1 MNDFPPHMPYVRRGT
16 IASDAVTPE
25 TGRTDYVATADKVE
39 SPVKG
44 LVVSQTFVD
53 MSRFIGPVTLATTR
67 VVMVLTGR
75 LVVRHP
81 DGVQT
86 AKPGDVVILRRDVR
100 YHIEPGSISG
110 QTVNIDLTASYM
122 TRCGLEE
129 GNLAQAVYSSPG
141 TNLVVLR
148 LAYGSRHPS
157 DGSLTS
163 SGALITQWMSSSLC
177 NRQMLESR
185 WAKRLRD
192 DMHIHWNETRT
203 LKELGDI
210 AGCHP
215 VTVAKYFPLYFGC
228 TQREYM
234 RRLKAEHAIRY
245 LMGTEHSVTDIAHWC
260 GFSDHSHLTRTL
272 RQLTGTTPAG
282 LRQWKELI
290 TL

>member
-25 TGRTDYVATADKVE
+25 TGRTDYAATTDKVE

-53 MSRFIGPVTLATTR
+53 MSRFIGPVTFATTR

-86 AKPGDVVILRRDVR
+86 AKPGDVMILHRDVR

-110 QTVNIDLTASYM
+110 QTVNIDITASYM

-148 LAYGSRHPS
+148 LAYGSRHRS

-192 DMHIHWNETRT
+192 DMHIHWNETRDPQGIGRHCRLPSSDRREVFPSVLRMHAARIHASTQSGARYPLSHGHRTFRDRYCT
-203 LKELGDI
+203 L
-210 AGCHP
+210 
-215 VTVAKYFPLYFGC
+215 VRV
-228 TQREYM
+228 
-234 RRLKAEHAIRY
+234 
-245 LMGTEHSVTDIAHWC
+245 
-260 GFSDHSHLTRTL
+260 L
-272 RQLTGTTPAG
+272 RSQSPDPNLAPAY
-282 LRQWKELI
+282 WNDAC
-290 TL
+290 